1 MHAATDLFATRGFD
15 GASVDEI
22 AAASGVNKAL
32 INYHFGGKAG
42 LYSAI
47 LRQVFERLSAGLQ
60 PIRDSEAP
68 AEERLR
74 AVIREI
80 GSGVAANPQLP
91 PMVLREILSGGEHL
105 DDATLPHFLAIFG
118 TVRAIVEQGMR
129 SGVFRKVNPFATHL
143 GLVGSLMFFFSTE
156 NFRRKRIANL
166 PIGAEQPLPAEYLS
180 HIEELMVR
188 GLAAEPRRA
197 RTRR

>member
-1 MHAATDLFATRGFD
+1 MLAATDLFAARGFD
-15 GASVDEI
+15 GTSVDQI

-42 LYSAI
+42 LYSNI
-47 LRQVFERLSAGLQ
+47 LRDVFGGVSADLQ
-60 PIRDSEAP
+60 AVRESKAP
-68 AEERLR
+68 ADERLR
-74 AVIREI
+74 AVIRQI
-80 GSGVAANPQLP
+80 GRGIAAHPGLPQ
-91 PMVLREILSGGEHL
+91 MVLREVLSGGEHL

-118 TVRAIVEQGMR
+118 VVRAIVEQGMK

-143 GLVGSLMFFFSTE
+143 GLIGSLMFFFSTE
-156 NFRRKRIANL
+156 SFRRKRLAAL
-166 PIGAEQPLPAEYLS
+166 PAGFEQPLPADYLS

-188 GLAAEPRRA
+188 GLAAGPRRA

>member
-1 MHAATDLFATRGFD
+1 MLAATDLFASRGFD

-22 AAASGVNKAL
+22 ATASGVNKAL

-42 LYSAI
+42 LYAAI
-47 LRQVFERLSAGLQ
+47 LRQVFEGVSGDLQ
-60 PIRDSEAP
+60 SIRESDA
-68 AEERLR
+68 AADMRLR
-74 AVIREI
+74 AVIRLI
-80 GSGVAANPQLP
+80 GEGIDSHPGLPQ
-91 PMVLREILSGGEHL
+91 MVLREVLSGGEHL

-118 TVRAIVEQGMR
+118 VVRSIVEEGMK

-143 GLVGSLMFFFSTE
+143 GLIGSLMFFFSTE
-156 NFRRKRIANL
+156 KFRRNRIASL
-166 PIGAEQPLPAEYLS
+166 PIGFEQPLPADYLS